1 MDKRGVI
8 AEIESFVTS
17 KLNLLAPV
25 ESAWQPSDFV
35 PDLRSEESFVQ
46 LKNLRSAAAELP
58 DEVLIVLVGTMVTEE
73 ALPSY
78 QTFLNRLDGMRDDTG
93 ASATPWAQWSRGW
106 TAEENRHGDLLN
118 RYLYLS
124 GRVDMRAVETT
135 IHHLIRNGFDPLP
148 CNDPYMGLVY
158 TSFQERAT
166 RISHTRVGQLARR
179 SGEPALAKLC
189 NVIAG
194 DEARHEEAYKSFMG
208 RIWEIDPAGA
218 MIAFATMLKHR
229 IVMPASL
236 MSDGKDD
243 DLFANFAAV
252 AQKIGVYTFPD
263 YIDIMEHLIALWNV
277 PNITGL
283 KDAAAAAQDRI
294 CRLPELYRRQM
305 NKVVATKSA
314 PVRFQFPWIT
324 APSEIVRG

>member
-1 MDKRGVI
+1 MKIDKRGVI
-8 AEIESFVTS
+8 ADLESYVLT

-25 ESAWQPSDFV
+25 ATAWQPSDFV
-35 PDLRSEESFVQ
+35 PDLRSEESFAE
-46 LKNLRSAAAELP
+46 LKNLRSAAAGLP
-58 DEVLIVLVGTMVTEE
+58 DDVLIVLVGTMVTEE

-78 QTFLNRLDGMRDDTG
+78 QTFLNRLDGMRDETG
-93 ASATPWAQWSRGW
+93 SSGKPWSLWSRGW

-208 RIWEIDPAGA
+208 RIFEVDPAGA
-218 MIAFATMLKHR
+218 VLAFGEMLKHR

-236 MSDGKDD
+236 MSDNKDD
-243 DLFANFAAV
+243 DLFANFSAI

-263 YIDIMEHLIALWNV
+263 YIDIMEHLIALWDV
-277 PNITGL
+277 PNLKGL
-283 KDAAAAAQDRI
+283 TDAAAAAQDRI
-294 CRLPELYRRQM
+294 CRLPELYRRKAS
-305 NKVVATKSA
+305 KVVETQA
-314 PVRFQFPWIT
+314 PPARVQFPWIGQ
-324 APSEIVRG
+324 VVKG